1 MSLLTKS
8 LASLI
13 VLASAFGCSAKEYRL
28 DPKWRPIRK
37 IVERSSL
44 PLVANNVCF
53 VLKDKIYVRDL
64 DWWLKEYPPSKM
76 EFHLILRH
84 EYVHAVRQRDYVE
97 KNHFWRKLGMSGPAG
112 WIRKYFSHKEF
123 RLNEEKLAYYAYV
136 KGYLD
141 HRRKIPKEFIVRI
154 MSSGYFGMI
163 DHHEATQWVE
173 EVVSGR
179 WRPSPG
185 ELPQLPR

>member
-13 VLASAFGCSAKEYRL
+13 IVTSAFGCSAKEYRL

-37 IVERSSL
+37 IVERPSL
-44 PLVANNVCF
+44 PLVANNICF
-53 VLKDKIYVRDL
+53 VFKDKMYVQDL
-64 DWWLKEYPPSKM
+64 DWWLKEYPPNKM
-76 EFHLILRH
+76 EFQLILRH

-97 KNHFWRKLGMSGPAG
+97 KNRFWRKIGVTGPLG
-112 WIRKYFSHKEF
+112 WIRKYFSDKEF
-123 RLNEEKLAYYAYV
+123 RLREEKLAYYAYIQW
-136 KGYLD
+136 YLY
-141 HRRKIPKEFIVRI
+141 RGRKIPKDFIVET
-154 MSSGYFGMI
+154 MADGYFGMI
-163 DHHEATQWVE
+163 DKEKAEDWLE

-179 WRPSPG
+179 WRPSSG